1 MEASKV
7 KDLKIVTDRAHFGG
21 LITLSVKEVQT
32 PNKLYLNK
40 DHEKMLLLEHEQI
53 KLKNHHS

>member
-1 MEASKV
+1 MKASKA

-40 DHEKMLLLEHEQI
+40 THDNMLLQVHDQI
-53 KLKNHHS
+53 KPKNRHS

>member
-1 MEASKV
+1 MKASKA

-40 DHEKMLLLEHEQI
+40 THDKMLLQEHDQI
-53 KLKNHHS
+53 KPKNRHS